1 MGKAHSPTRPSTMLK
16 LSARIYW
23 TDLLQ
28 MALDGD
34 KGVWQSA

>member
-1 MGKAHSPTRPSTMLK
+1 MKASGRHERRGQPESIEFVPK
-16 LSARIYW
+16 G
-23 TDLLQ
+23 DLLQ